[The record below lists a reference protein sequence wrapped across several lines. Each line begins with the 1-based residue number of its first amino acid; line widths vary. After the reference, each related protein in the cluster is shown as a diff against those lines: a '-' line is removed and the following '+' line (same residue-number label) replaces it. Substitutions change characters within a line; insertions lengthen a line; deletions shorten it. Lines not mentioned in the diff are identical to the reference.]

1 VPGSWHCGRAVNA
14 PDSGFSRLT
23 LAKVGFAVAGIGTF
37 GVGVRVDD
45 SRVRWV
51 GVALVAIA
59 WFLRFAGPRSTRHG
73 RPGDDSNQLPDE
85 TR

>member
-1 VPGSWHCGRAVNA
+1 MAEL
-14 PDSGFSRLT
+14 GFTRLA
-23 LAKVGFAVAGIGTF
+23 LAKVGFAIAGIATF
-37 GVGVRVDD
+37 GVGIRVDD
-45 SRVRWV
+45 ARVRWI

-73 RPGDDSNQLPDE
+73 SPDDDSNQLPDE

>member
-1 VPGSWHCGRAVNA
+1 MAE
-14 PDSGFSRLT
+14 SGFTRLA
-23 LAKVGFAVAGIGTF
+23 LAKVGFALAGIATF
-37 GVGVRVDD
+37 GVGIRVDD
-45 SRVRWV
+45 ARVRWV

-73 RPGDDSNQLPDE
+73 RPDEESNQLPDE